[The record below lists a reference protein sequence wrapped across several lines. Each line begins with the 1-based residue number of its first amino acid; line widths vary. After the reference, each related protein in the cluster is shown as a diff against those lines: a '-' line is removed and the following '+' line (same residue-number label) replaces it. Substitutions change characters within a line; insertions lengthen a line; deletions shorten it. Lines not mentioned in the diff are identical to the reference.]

1 MRSEVA
7 LTSPKRG
14 SYNAPALTFSSRIFS
29 RMRDDIVIIGGGLAG
44 SEAAWQAANRG
55 AKVTLYEM
63 RPKEMTQAH
72 KTGGLA
78 ELVCS
83 NSLGSTDLLNAPGIL
98 KEEMRRLNSLIIRV
112 ADDVRVPAGSAL
124 AVDRELFSL
133 KITQALEGHPNIRIL
148 REEIAEIPTDCLC
161 ILATG
166 PLTSDKLSQA
176 IAQLTHATHLYFYDA
191 ISPIVD
197 ADSINMDVVFL
208 ASRYDKGGDDY
219 LNCPMDEPAYNAFYE
234 ALLAAEKVQ
243 PKEFEKTAYFEG
255 CIPIEVMAERGRQ
268 TMQFGPL
275 KPVGLENPK
284 TGARAYAVVQLRT
297 ENAHRSC
304 YNLVGFQT
312 KLTYGEQKRVFRMIP
327 GLEQAEFLRYGSLH
341 RNTFINSPQL
351 LRDTLQFKAR
361 GTLFFAG
368 QLVGVEGYTDSA
380 AMGGL
385 AGINAARGLAGLPLV
400 TPPRTTA
407 HGCLVSHIT
416 TTDPRHFQPMNTNFG
431 LFPPLATP
439 TRDKERKRR
448 LTGQRAL
455 EDLTAWMTQ
464 FEIS

>member
-1 MRSEVA
+1 
-7 LTSPKRG
+7 
-14 SYNAPALTFSSRIFS
+14 
-29 RMRDDIVIIGGGLAG
+29 MRDDIVIIGGGLAG

-72 KTGGLA
+72 KTGSLA

-83 NSLGSTDLLNAPGIL
+83 NSLGSADLLNAPGIL

-112 ADDVRVPAGSAL
+112 ADEVRVPAGSAL
-124 AVDRELFSL
+124 AVDREQFSL
-133 KITQALEGHPNIRIL
+133 KITQALESHPNIRIL
-148 REEIAEIPTDCLC
+148 HEEITEIPTDCLC
-161 ILATG
+161 IVATG
-166 PLTSDKLSQA
+166 PLTSNKLSQA
-176 IAQLTHATHLYFYDA
+176 IAQLTHSKHLYFYDA

-197 ADSINMDVVFL
+197 ADSINMDVAFL
-208 ASRYDKGGDDY
+208 ASRYGKGGDDY
-219 LNCPMDEPAYNAFYE
+219 LNCPMDEPTYNAFYA

-400 TPPRTTA
+400 TPPSTTA
-407 HGCLVSHIT
+407 HGCLVSYIT

-455 EDLTAWMTQ
+455 EDLTAWIKQ
-464 FEIS
+464 FEVS

>member
-1 MRSEVA
+1 MEYHVV
-7 LTSPKRG
+7 
-14 SYNAPALTFSSRIFS
+14 
-29 RMRDDIVIIGGGLAG
+29 RDDIVIIGGGLAG

-55 AKVTLYEM
+55 ARVTLYEM
-63 RPKEMTQAH
+63 RPKEMTPAH

-83 NSLGSTDLLNAPGIL
+83 NSLGSMDLQNAPGIL
-98 KEEMRRLNSLIIRV
+98 KEEMRRLNSLVIRA
-112 ADDVRVPAGSAL
+112 ADQSRVPAGSAL
-124 AVDRELFSL
+124 AVDREQFSFT
-133 KITQALEGHPNIRIL
+133 ITQALESHPNIRIL
-148 REEIAEIPTDCLC
+148 REEVPDIPTDCLC
-161 ILATG
+161 VVATG

-176 IAQLTHATHLYFYDA
+176 IAQLTHTKHLYFYDA

-197 ADSINMDVVFL
+197 ADSINMNIVFR

-219 LNCPMDEPAYNAFYE
+219 LNCPMDEATYNTFYE
-234 ALLAAEKVQ
+234 TLLAAEKVQ
-243 PKEFEKTAYFEG
+243 PKEFEKTPYFEA

-284 TGARAYAVVQLRT
+284 TGTRPYAVVQLRT

-312 KLTYGEQKRVFRMIP
+312 KLTYGEQKRAFRMIP

-385 AGINAARGLAGLPLV
+385 AGINAARGLAGLPLA
-400 TPPRTTA
+400 TPPSTTA
-407 HGCLVSHIT
+407 HGCLVSYIT
-416 TTDPRHFQPMNTNFG
+416 TTDPRYFQPMNINYG

-439 TRDKERKRR
+439 VRDKGQKRR
-448 LTGQRAL
+448 LIGQRAL
-455 EDLTAWMTQ
+455 EDLTTWMRQ
-464 FEIS
+464 FGLS

>member
-1 MRSEVA
+1 
-7 LTSPKRG
+7 
-14 SYNAPALTFSSRIFS
+14 
-29 RMRDDIVIIGGGLAG
+29 MRDDIVIVGGGLAG

-63 RPKEMTQAH
+63 RPREMTQAH

-83 NSLGSTDLLNAPGIL
+83 NSLGSADFLNAPGIL
-98 KEEMRRLNSLIIRV
+98 KEEMRHLNSLIIRV
-112 ADDVRVPAGSAL
+112 ADEVRVPAGSAL
-124 AVDRELFSL
+124 AVDREQFSL
-133 KITQALEGHPNIRIL
+133 KITQELEAHPNIRIL
-148 REEIAEIPTDCLC
+148 HDEITEIPTDCLC

-166 PLTSDKLSQA
+166 PLTSDKLSRA
-176 IAQLTHATHLYFYDA
+176 IGQLTHTKHLYFYDA

-208 ASRYDKGGDDY
+208 ASRYGKGGDDY
-219 LNCPMDEPAYNAFYE
+219 LNCPMDESAYNAFYD
-234 ALLAAEKVQ
+234 ALLSAEKVL
-243 PKEFEKTAYFEG
+243 PKEFEKTPYFEG

-297 ENAHRSC
+297 ENAHHSC

-312 KLTYGEQKRVFRMIP
+312 KLTYGEQKRVFRKIP

-351 LRDTLQFKAR
+351 LRNTLQFKAR

-385 AGINAARGLAGLPLV
+385 AGINAARSLEGLPLV
-400 TPPRTTA
+400 TPPPTTA
-407 HGCLVSHIT
+407 HGCLLSHIT
-416 TTDPRHFQPMNTNFG
+416 TTDPLHFQPMNTNFG

-439 TRDKERKRR
+439 TRDKAHKRR

-464 FEIS
+464 FELS

>member
-1 MRSEVA
+1 MPFLQFSFRSSKSHMR
-7 LTSPKRG
+7 K
-14 SYNAPALTFSSRIFS
+14 
-29 RMRDDIVIIGGGLAG
+29 DIVIIGGGLAG

-63 RPKEMTQAH
+63 RPKETTAAH

-98 KEEMRRLNSLIIRV
+98 KEEMRRLNSLIIRS
-112 ADDVRVPAGSAL
+112 ADEARVPAGGAL
-124 AVDRELFSL
+124 AVDREQFSVR
-133 KITQALEGHPNIRIL
+133 ITQALEGHPNVRIL
-148 REEIAEIPTDCLC
+148 REEITEIPTDCLC
-161 ILATG
+161 IVATG
-166 PLTSDKLSQA
+166 PLTSDKLSRA
-176 IAQLTHATHLYFYDA
+176 IAQLTHQQHLYFYDA

-197 ADSINMDVVFL
+197 ADSINMDIVFR

-219 LNCPMDEPAYNAFYE
+219 LNCPMDQATYGAFYD
-234 ALLAAEKVQ
+234 ALLKAEKVQ

-275 KPVGLENPK
+275 KPVGLEDPT
-284 TGARAYAVVQLRT
+284 TGARPYAVVQLRT
-297 ENAHRSC
+297 ENVHGTC

-341 RNTFINSPQL
+341 RNTFINAPQL
-351 LRDTLQFKAR
+351 LRHTLQFKTR
-361 GTLFFAG
+361 DTLFFAG

-400 TPPRTTA
+400 TPPPTTA
-407 HGCLVSHIT
+407 HGCLVSYIT

-431 LFPPLATP
+431 LFPPLATKI
-439 TRDKERKRR
+439 RDKEQKRR
-448 LTGQRAL
+448 LIGQRAL
-455 EDLTAWMTQ
+455 EDLTAWMTR
-464 FEIS
+464 SGLS

>member
-1 MRSEVA
+1 
-7 LTSPKRG
+7 
-14 SYNAPALTFSSRIFS
+14 
-29 RMRDDIVIIGGGLAG
+29 MRDDIVIIGGGLAG

-55 AKVTLYEM
+55 AKVTLHEM

-72 KTGGLA
+72 KTGGMA

-83 NSLGSTDLLNAPGIL
+83 NSLGSADVLNAPGIL

-124 AVDRELFSL
+124 AVDREQFSFR
-133 KITQALEGHPNIRIL
+133 ITQALEGHPNIRIL
-148 REEIAEIPTDCLC
+148 HEEMTEIPTDCLC

-176 IAQLTHATHLYFYDA
+176 IAQLTDSKHLYFYDA

-208 ASRYDKGGDDY
+208 ASRYDKGGNDY
-219 LNCPMDEPAYNAFYE
+219 LNCPMDEPAYNAFYD
-234 ALLAAEKVQ
+234 ALRSAEKVQ
-243 PKEFEKTAYFEG
+243 PKEFEKTPYFEG

-284 TGARAYAVVQLRT
+284 TGARPYAVVQLRT

-341 RNTFINSPQL
+341 RNTFINSPRL

-385 AGINAARGLAGLPLV
+385 AGINASRSLAGLPLV
-400 TPPRTTA
+400 TPPPTTA

-416 TTDPRHFQPMNTNFG
+416 TSDPRHFQPMNTNFG

-448 LTGQRAL
+448 LTGQRAF

-464 FEIS
+464 FDLL

>member
-1 MRSEVA
+1 
-7 LTSPKRG
+7 
-14 SYNAPALTFSSRIFS
+14 
-29 RMRDDIVIIGGGLAG
+29 MRDDIVIIGGGLAG

-63 RPKEMTQAH
+63 RPKETTPAH

-83 NSLGSTDLLNAPGIL
+83 NSLGSVDPVSAPGIL

-112 ADDVRVPAGSAL
+112 ADQVRVPAGSAL
-124 AVDRELFSL
+124 AVDREQFSFG
-133 KITQALEGHPNIRIL
+133 ITQALESHPNVRIL
-148 REEIAEIPTDCLC
+148 REEIIDIPTDCLC
-161 ILATG
+161 IVATG

-176 IAQLTHATHLYFYDA
+176 IARLTHSNHLYFYDA

-197 ADSINMDVVFL
+197 AESINMDIAFR

-219 LNCPMDEPAYNAFYE
+219 LNCPMDEAAYNKFYE
-234 ALLAAEKVQ
+234 ALLGAEKVQ
-243 PKEFEKTAYFEG
+243 PKDFEKTPYFEA
-255 CIPIEVMAERGRQ
+255 CLPIEVMAERGRQ

-275 KPVGLENPK
+275 KPVGLEDPR
-284 TGARAYAVVQLRT
+284 TGVRPYAVVQLRT

-312 KLTYGEQKRVFRMIP
+312 RLTYGEQKRVFRMIP
-327 GLEQAEFLRYGSLH
+327 GLEQAEFLRFGSLH
-341 RNTFINSPQL
+341 RNTFINAPQL
-351 LRDTLQFKAR
+351 LRNTLQFKAR

-400 TPPRTTA
+400 VPPPTTA
-407 HGCLVSHIT
+407 HGCLLSYIT
-416 TTDPRHFQPMNTNFG
+416 TADPRHFQPMNTNFG
-431 LFPPLATP
+431 LFPPLAAP
-439 TRDKERKRR
+439 VRDKERKRQ
-448 LTGQRAL
+448 LISQRAL
-455 EDLTAWMTQ
+455 EDHAAWMTQ
-464 FEIS
+464 SGLS

>member
-1 MRSEVA
+1 
-7 LTSPKRG
+7 
-14 SYNAPALTFSSRIFS
+14 
-29 RMRDDIVIIGGGLAG
+29 MRDDIVIIGGGLAG

-83 NSLGSTDLLNAPGIL
+83 NSLGSADFLNAPGIL
-98 KEEMRRLNSLIIRV
+98 KEEMRHLNSLIIRV
-112 ADDVRVPAGSAL
+112 ADEVRVPAGSAL
-124 AVDRELFSL
+124 AVDREQFSL
-133 KITQALEGHPNIRIL
+133 KITQELEGHPNIRIL
-148 REEIAEIPTDCLC
+148 HEEVTEVPTDCLC

-176 IAQLTHATHLYFYDA
+176 IAQLTHTKHLYFYDA

-219 LNCPMDEPAYNAFYE
+219 LNCPMDEPAYNAFYD

-243 PKEFEKTAYFEG
+243 PKEFEKTPYFEG

-351 LRDTLQFKAR
+351 LCNTLQFKAR

-385 AGINAARGLAGLPLV
+385 AGINAARSLEGLPLV
-400 TPPRTTA
+400 TPPPTTA
-407 HGCLVSHIT
+407 HGCLLSYIT
-416 TTDPRHFQPMNTNFG
+416 TADPSHFQPMNTNFG

-464 FEIS
+464 FELS

>member
-1 MRSEVA
+1 
-7 LTSPKRG
+7 
-14 SYNAPALTFSSRIFS
+14 
-29 RMRDDIVIIGGGLAG
+29 MRDDIVIIGGGLAG

-63 RPKEMTQAH
+63 RPKEMTPAH

-83 NSLGSTDLLNAPGIL
+83 NSLGSADLLNAPGVL

-112 ADDVRVPAGSAL
+112 ADEVRVPAGSAL
-124 AVDRELFSL
+124 AVDREQFSL
-133 KITQALEGHPNIRIL
+133 RITQELEGHQNIRIL
-148 REEIAEIPTDCLC
+148 HEEVTEIPTDCLC

-176 IAQLTHATHLYFYDA
+176 IAQLTHTKHLYFYDA

-197 ADSINMDVVFL
+197 ADSINMDVVFF

-219 LNCPMDEPAYNAFYE
+219 LNCPMDEPAYNAFYD
-234 ALLAAEKVQ
+234 AILAAEKVQ
-243 PKEFEKTAYFEG
+243 PKEFEQTSYFEG
-255 CIPIEVMAERGRQ
+255 CIPIEVMAERGRE

-284 TGARAYAVVQLRT
+284 TGARAFAVVQLRT

-327 GLEQAEFLRYGSLH
+327 GLERAEFLRYGSLH

-351 LRDTLQFKAR
+351 LRSTLQFKSR
-361 GTLFFAG
+361 DTLFFAG

-385 AGINAARGLAGLPLV
+385 AGINAARSLEGLPLV
-400 TPPRTTA
+400 TPPPTTA
-407 HGCLVSHIT
+407 HGCLLSYIT
-416 TTDPRHFQPMNTNFG
+416 TADPRHFQPMNTNFG
-431 LFPPLATP
+431 LFPPLATAA
-439 TRDKERKRR
+439 RDKERKRR
-448 LTGQRAL
+448 LMGQRAL

-464 FEIS
+464 FELS